1 MALYPVPWFTTGGVE
16 GEGGAEN
23 YGELARAATYAGTMA
38 ATGIIEPADFR
49 VTALPTPGAAV
60 RVHKGSA
67 VIKSTYPGVFGQS
80 YVVQERDYTDV
91 PVAATGS
98 SGGATKYVYLLIE
111 DTQFTGQPP
120 ESVEGGPYNS
130 YHMTTT
136 LPQFEPYLLLAQ
148 IDQPKSTATITNAMI
163 TDLREVANPIVGGF
177 TFSRPRLMS
186 DDDPRQNFCNARYTG
201 TNGEWYGEY
210 FPGGDGSPSETRR
223 KVPER
228 ATHMRIRADWIAVR
242 GVSGK
247 NAHGRRWI
255 EYGDEYRNH
264 GWPGGRQLEF
274 ATQQFAF
281 DTTGTQGSYRDDWAV
296 IDTVPVPKKLRG
308 KTIRFAFKAGLSP
321 DADTDG
327 VMMNALSGL
336 GLDVTF
342 SMAPLDED
350 TI

>member
-1 MALYPVPWFTTGGVE
+1 MTLRPVPWAIGN
-16 GEGGAEN
+16 GAEN
-23 YGELARAATYAGTMA
+23 SVELARASHYNATSG
-38 ATGIIEPADFR
+38 ATGVTESSDF
-49 VTALPTPGAAV
+49 VVKALPTPGAAV
-60 RVHKGSA
+60 RAYKGGGS
-67 VIKSTYPGVFGQS
+67 IKSTYPGVFGQS
-80 YVVQERDYTDV
+80 YSVQEDSYTDI

-98 SGGATKYVYLLIE
+98 ASGAVKYVYVLIK
-111 DTQFTGQPP
+111 DTQYDGQTPP
-120 ESVEGGPYNS
+120 SVEHGPYND
-130 YHMTTT
+130 YAVTTT
-136 LPQFEPYLLLAQ
+136 LPRNQPYLLLAQ
-148 IDQPKSTATITNAMI
+148 IDQPKSTSTITNAMI

-201 TNGEWYGEY
+201 ANGEWYGEY
-210 FPGGDGSPSETRR
+210 FPGGDGSPSETRK
-223 KVPER
+223 KVPDR
-228 ATHMRIRADWIAVR
+228 ATHMSIRADWLAIR

-247 NAHGRRWI
+247 NAHGRFWV
-255 EYGDEYRNH
+255 EFGDEYRAH
-264 GWPGGRQLEF
+264 TWPGGRQLEF

-281 DTTGTQGSYRDDWAV
+281 DTTGTQGSYRLNWALM
-296 IDTVPVPKKLRG
+296 DQVPIPKKLRG

>member
-1 MALYPVPWFTTGGVE
+1 MALYPVPWFTTGGIE

-120 ESVEGGPYNS
+120 ESVEDGPYNS
-130 YHMTTT
+130 YHVTTT
-136 LPQFEPYLLLAQ
+136 LPQFQPYLLLAK
-148 IDQPKSTATITNAMI
+148 INQPASRADIQPSMI
-163 TDLREVANPIVGGF
+163 EDLREVANPIVGQF
-177 TFSRPRLMS
+177 TFARPRLMA
-186 DDDPRQNFCNARYTG
+186 DDDPRQNLLTARFKG
-201 TNGEWYGEY
+201 ANGEWYGEY
-210 FPGGDGSPSETRR
+210 FPGGDGSPNETRQFI
-223 KVPER
+223 PQR
-228 ATHMRIRADWIAVR
+228 ATHMSVRADWLAIR
-242 GVSGK
+242 GVSGL
-247 NAHGRRWI
+247 NCHGRYWL

-264 GWPGGRQLEF
+264 TWPGGRQLEF

-281 DTTGTQGSYRDDWAV
+281 DTTGTQGSYRLNWALM
-296 IDTVPVPKKLRG
+296 DQVPIPKKLRG
-308 KTIRFAFKAGLSP
+308 KTIRFAFKAGVSD
-321 DADTDG
+321 DADRDG

-342 SMAPLDED
+342 SMAPVDSD